1 MAAIWFVIGAF
12 CAYLMLFLVVAVNRA
27 ISPPPPKARP
37 VDPAFSEE
45 DDDYAEYECLVHET
59 DRLEKRKGE
68 ILAKIRKRRTPR
80 SRLVTPADKELPS

>member
-27 ISPPPPKARP
+27 ISPPPPKAIP
-37 VDPAFSEE
+37 VDPVLSEE
-45 DDDYAEYECLVHET
+45 DGDYAEYERLEHET

-68 ILAKIRKRRTPR
+68 ILAKIRKRHTPR
-80 SRLVTPADKELPS
+80 SRLVTPNDKELPS